1 VADGVPVG
9 TPAIEAL
16 GVSKAFPGV
25 VANAGVD
32 LSVARGEVH
41 AILGENGAGKSTL
54 ASILAGLYRPD
65 EGEVRVGGKAVRF
78 GSPRDALARGVG
90 MVYQHFRLVERFTVA
105 ENVVLG
111 DPRQPILLSTRRA
124 ERTVAEL
131 GERYGL
137 PVDPRARVED
147 LSVGEQQRVEIVKV
161 LYRGAEVLILDEPT
175 AVLTPQEAERLFET
189 VGAMAAEGKSVIF
202 ISHKLSEVLAVS
214 DRVTVMRDGRVVAR
228 AKTSESDRRSLARAM
243 VGRDVDLSVQ
253 RAQNPP
259 GETLLEIEDL
269 KVDAVGDAIPL
280 SEVSLKVGAGEIVG
294 VAGVAG
300 NGQRSLAE
308 VVAGL
313 RAPTSGRVLVRGRD
327 VTGRGPRAA
336 RQAGL
341 AYVPED
347 RLGTGLAPSLS
358 ISENLALTGPR
369 PFILKHRE
377 MEAAGR
383 EAIQSFDIRA
393 PGPQAATRGLS
404 GGNAQK
410 TLLARELSAGPEVV
424 VVASPTRGLDV
435 GATQAVRNILD
446 GRRKDGCAILL
457 ISEDLDEVR
466 SLSDRILV
474 IYEGRIVY
482 ETAAGDADVEDL
494 GLAMAGA
501 R

>member
-1 VADGVPVG
+1 MPDCAP
-9 TPAIEAL
+9 PAIEAR

-32 LSVARGEVH
+32 LAVERGEVH

-65 EGEVRVGGKAVRF
+65 EGEVRVGGESVRF
-78 GSPRDALARGVG
+78 GSPRDALALGVG
-90 MVYQHFRLVERFTVA
+90 MVYQHFRLVERFSVA
-105 ENVVLG
+105 ENVILG
-111 DPRQPILLSTRRA
+111 DPRQPVLLSTRRA
-124 ERTVAEL
+124 ELTVTEL

-137 PVDPRARVED
+137 PVDPRARIED

-175 AVLTPQEAERLFET
+175 AVLTPHEADNLFET
-189 VGAMAAEGKSVIF
+189 VRAMAAEGKSVIF

-214 DRVTVMRDGRVVAR
+214 DRVTVMRDGHVVAR
-228 AKTSESDRRSLARAM
+228 AETASSDRRSLARAM

-253 RAQNPP
+253 RAENPP
-259 GETLLEIEDL
+259 GEPLLELEAL
-269 KVDAVGDAIPL
+269 SVDGMGDTVPL
-280 SEVSLKVGAGEIVG
+280 ADVTLTVRAGEIVG

-308 VVAGL
+308 VTSGL
-313 RAPTSGRVLVRGRD
+313 RAPSTGRVLVRGQD
-327 VTGRGPRAA
+327 VTGKGPRTA
-336 RQAGL
+336 RRAGL

-369 PFILKHRE
+369 PFFLKHRE
-377 MEAAGR
+377 MEEAGR
-383 EAIQSFDIRA
+383 EAIERFDIRA

-410 TLLARELSAGPEVV
+410 TLLARELSDGPEVI

-446 GRRKDGCAILL
+446 DRRRAGCAILL

-474 IYEGRIVY
+474 LYEGRLVY
-482 ETAAGDADVEDL
+482 ETAAEGADVEDL
-494 GLAMAGA
+494 GMAMAGA
-501 R
+501 H

>member
-1 VADGVPVG
+1 M
-9 TPAIEAL
+9 
-16 GVSKAFPGV
+16 
-25 VANAGVD
+25 
-32 LSVARGEVH
+32 
-41 AILGENGAGKSTL
+41 
-54 ASILAGLYRPD
+54 
-65 EGEVRVGGKAVRF
+65 
-78 GSPRDALARGVG
+78 RDA
-90 MVYQHFRLVERFTVA
+90 
-105 ENVVLG
+105 
-111 DPRQPILLSTRRA
+111 
-124 ERTVAEL
+124 
-131 GERYGL
+131 
-137 PVDPRARVED
+137 
-147 LSVGEQQRVEIVKV
+147 
-161 LYRGAEVLILDEPT
+161 
-175 AVLTPQEAERLFET
+175 
-189 VGAMAAEGKSVIF
+189 
-202 ISHKLSEVLAVS
+202 
-214 DRVTVMRDGRVVAR
+214 RVVAR
-228 AKTSESDRRSLARAM
+228 AETAQSDRRSLARAM
-243 VGRDVDLSVQ
+243 VGREVDLSIQ
-253 RAQNPP
+253 RAENPP

-269 KVDAVGDAIPL
+269 SVDSAGDTTPL
-280 SEVSLKVGAGEIVG
+280 SGVSLGVRAGEIVG

-313 RAPTSGRVLVRGRD
+313 RAPTSGRLVVCGRD
-327 VTGRGPRAA
+327 VTGKGPRTA

-369 PFILKHRE
+369 PFILKRRE
-377 MEAAGR
+377 MEEAGR

-410 TLLARELSAGPEVV
+410 TLLARELSDGPEVV

-446 GRRKDGCAILL
+446 ERRRAGCAVLL

-482 ETAAGDADVEDL
+482 ETPAGDADVEDL